1 MDDILIALGKMSQS
15 FSGASNGVVNLA
27 FRYFSDDYADFNAA
41 CDGYT
46 SGATS
51 TSRTVDGVTYS
62 VYCGTELAKIVKKFL
77 NYQVPEYQKDEYTAP
92 KTESSWKLSF
102 AIENFTI

>member
-15 FSGASNGVVNLA
+15 FSGASNGMVNLA

-41 CDGYT
+41 CDAYT
-46 SGATS
+46 AGSAAPT
-51 TSRTVDGVTYS
+51 TTIDGVNYPI
-62 VYCGTELAKIVKKFL
+62 YCGTELAKIVKKFL

-92 KTESSWKLSF
+92 KTEWRWKLSW
-102 AIENFTI
+102 

>member
-15 FSGASNGVVNLA
+15 FSGASNGLVNLA

-41 CDGYT
+41 CDAYT
-46 SGATS
+46 GGNTS
-51 TSRTVDGVTYS
+51 SK
-62 VYCGTELAKIVKKFL
+62 CGTELAKIVKKFL

-92 KTESSWKLSF
+92 KTESTWILSW
-102 AIENFTI
+102 